1 MNKRLMGVL
10 IFALVIAGAASLV
23 LYRMLSARMD
33 AARQNGGQ
41 VWVATHDLAIGTL
54 VKDTDIRTAEWS
66 GPPPQ
71 QSIAKPEDIIGRGVI
86 AAVYTGEPILESRL
100 AARGAGAGMAAT
112 IPVGMRATAI
122 RVNEVV
128 GVAGFVVPGM
138 RVDVLI
144 LGTPPMQTAA
154 AGTASKTLL
163 QNIEVLSAG
172 QQIQKD
178 TEGKPISVAVVNLLV
193 TPEQAEILSLAS
205 NDARIQLVLRNPL
218 DTKESKTGGA
228 QMARLWA
235 GQGGIPVAKTDPAKP
250 AVRRPAL
257 PKTPPPVVAAK
268 VEKPEPPPP
277 PLVVEVLHGG
287 TRTQTKFQ
295 QEAKEK

>member
-128 GVAGFVVPGM
+128 GVADSSCPECAWTSSS
-138 RVDVLI
+138 
-144 LGTPPMQTAA
+144 LGRLQCKPRPPARLQRRCFRT
-154 AGTASKTLL
+154 SKCCRPP
-163 QNIEVLSAG
+163 A
-172 QQIQKD
+172 D
-178 TEGKPISVAVVNLLV
+178 TERYGR
-193 TPEQAEILSLAS
+193 QAYLGGRRESS
-205 NDARIQLVLRNPL
+205 GDA
-218 DTKESKTGGA
+218 GA
-228 QMARLWA
+228 
-235 GQGGIPVAKTDPAKP
+235 G
-250 AVRRPAL
+250 
-257 PKTPPPVVAAK
+257 
-268 VEKPEPPPP
+268 
-277 PLVVEVLHGG
+277 
-287 TRTQTKFQ
+287 
-295 QEAKEK
+295 